1 MKPSIKQQFRKP
13 SGFLGK
19 LVGRI
24 LAFDNKKRSLWTV
37 EKLNVQLT
45 DAILE
50 VGYGPG
56 VTLKMVADQLTSGYV
71 VGIDHSDVMLK
82 QASKRNQ
89 MHISSKKVSLKCGTI
104 DDLEYPKNSF
114 DLIYGSNVH
123 FFWED
128 PVEEFKK
135 LRALLKPG
143 GRMVMVFQ
151 PRWAKDEEEIKN
163 IAAKTEDQFESAGF
177 NQVEMEFKK
186 LKPVTCIYIG
196 GSK

>member
-1 MKPSIKQQFRKP
+1 MKPSFKKQFRKP
-13 SGFLGK
+13 GGFLGR

-24 LAFDNKKRSLWTV
+24 LAIDNKKRSLWTV
-37 EKLNVQLT
+37 EKLNVQPT

-50 VGYGPG
+50 VGYGPS
-56 VTLKMVADQLTSGYV
+56 VTLKMVADQLTSGFV
-71 VGIDHSDVMLK
+71 VGIDHSEVMLR
-82 QASKRNQ
+82 QASRRNQ
-89 MHISSKKVSLKCGTI
+89 MHISRKKVSLKCGTI
-104 DDLEYPKNSF
+104 DDLAYPENSF

-135 LRALLKPG
+135 LHALLKPE
-143 GRMVMVFQ
+143 GRLVMVFQ
-151 PRWAKDEEEIKN
+151 PRWAKNEEEIKN
-163 IAAKTEDQFESAGF
+163 IAAKTKNQFETAGF